1 MTESIKENIKPSHQ
15 KKVTVDICSIVPGYI
30 EEFKMTAK
38 KKQIYL
44 FLDYPE
50 NVQYFVDLEI
60 NGFEKSLK
68 NIMDNAFRFAKSK
81 ITVRVY
87 VKEKTTSDIFIEFFD
102 DGEAIP
108 EEYEKNIF
116 ERGWTSRGASGHGL
130 GLAFVKE
137 YLQKMDGSITLE
149 NKKDRKGKSFII
161 QIPLSQDE
169 ARSHSGE
176 DLPELLIA
184 EDDNELRQYLKD
196 MLSSDF
202 SIVSV
207 SSYIETLSRL
217 KSHHPPDII
226 LLDRMLGKYDGI
238 EILKQ
243 LKNTLR
249 IPSLPLVFLS
259 GLSESEKRMEALN
272 LGAADYITK
281 PFQIEELRI
290 RLLSIIKRDAIVIQA
305 FKDKIN
311 QLDHIPR
318 LGFFDQLLPEFDLRM
333 YFYKKHNLSKREIE
347 IAEMIILIGDIT
359 EKGMAKELQ
368 IALPTIKNHKSNIFL
383 KLDVKRREDILDKL
397 INETKNLHKD

>member
-1 MTESIKENIKPSHQ
+1 
-15 KKVTVDICSIVPGYI
+15 
-30 EEFKMTAK
+30 
-38 KKQIYL
+38 
-44 FLDYPE
+44 
-50 NVQYFVDLEI
+50 
-60 NGFEKSLK
+60 
-68 NIMDNAFRFAKSK
+68 
-81 ITVRVY
+81 
-87 VKEKTTSDIFIEFFD
+87 
-102 DGEAIP
+102 
-108 EEYEKNIF
+108 
-116 ERGWTSRGASGHGL
+116 
-130 GLAFVKE
+130 
-137 YLQKMDGSITLE
+137 
-149 NKKDRKGKSFII
+149 
-161 QIPLSQDE
+161 
-169 ARSHSGE
+169 
-176 DLPELLIA
+176 
-184 EDDNELRQYLKD
+184 
-196 MLSSDF
+196 
-202 SIVSV
+202 
-207 SSYIETLSRL
+207 
-217 KSHHPPDII
+217 
-226 LLDRMLGKYDGI
+226 MLGKYDGI